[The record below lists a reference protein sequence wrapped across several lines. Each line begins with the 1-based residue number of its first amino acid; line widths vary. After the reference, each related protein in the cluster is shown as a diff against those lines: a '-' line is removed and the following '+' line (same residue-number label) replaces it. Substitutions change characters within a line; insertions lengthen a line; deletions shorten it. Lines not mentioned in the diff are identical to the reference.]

1 MTGQALLDRMEDL
14 NRELD
19 LQAGE
24 ADVTRGLR
32 ALNTAQDHF
41 ETLLSVESPNGLGST
56 TGTVT
61 TAAGTETTAFPTGMI
76 RLDAVW
82 LLDADT
88 SRPSYELDRE
98 DSVGGHVS
106 GRGSLAEILTAAP
119 VTTGKPSTYYTN
131 GSAFYWNPLPDATH
145 TLRWY
150 GFQRQTDITASG
162 TFAYDD
168 GVAMPIAVFAVQIL
182 RRGLDDPIGD
192 YIELARDVFA
202 SQIMAM
208 RRFQRQRAPL
218 RQYRYGHET

>member
-88 SRPSYELDRE
+88 SRPSYELD
-98 DSVGGHVS
+98 
-106 GRGSLAEILTAAP
+106 P
-119 VTTGKPSTYYTN
+119 
-131 GSAFYWNPLPDATH
+131 
-145 TLRWY
+145 
-150 GFQRQTDITASG
+150 
-162 TFAYDD
+162 
-168 GVAMPIAVFAVQIL
+168 
-182 RRGLDDPIGD
+182 
-192 YIELARDVFA
+192 
-202 SQIMAM
+202 
-208 RRFQRQRAPL
+208 
-218 RQYRYGHET
+218 